1 MALTE
6 FDPIQAV
13 KGVGEVSA
21 AAFQKIGVERVGD
34 LLMHLPLRY
43 DFFDAPAPLDP
54 EKTGVL
60 QAVEARLLTAPKLA
74 GTRRLPV
81 LSVRATDG
89 TTDFNLTWFRMPYLK
104 QKLKKG
110 EAYIFRGRLV
120 RNRYGLTMEQAAIYS
135 EQEYTALQSGLQ
147 PVYAAVGSVTS
158 GRIRKAIAAA
168 FEDLGELEEYLP
180 AHIVAA
186 NGLTDR
192 RSALHGMHF
201 PVTAERVIEA
211 RRRMVFDEFLL
222 FILSVRSL
230 EREKEK
236 TRNHFDFSAHGGMD
250 RLLASLPYELTGAQ
264 RRVYADV
271 MRDLTSDR
279 LMNRLVQGDVGS
291 GKTIL
296 ALLALARA
304 ADNGLQGALMAP
316 TEVLAK
322 QHYDGAVALFERAG
336 LPYRVE
342 LVTGSMKA
350 ADKKKAYARIA
361 AHEADIVIG
370 THALIQEKIVYDE
383 LALVITDEQHRFGV
397 RQRENLSGKGRDPH
411 ILVMSATPIPRTMA
425 IILYGDLDIS
435 VLDELP
441 KNRIPIKNAVVGP
454 AYRPKAY
461 AFIQKQVREGHQ
473 AYVICPKVEAD
484 EESETAGENVVDTCE
499 TLRQAL
505 PPGVTV
511 EYLHGR
517 MRPAQKNDIMERFAA
532 GAIDVLVSTTVVEVG
547 VDVPN
552 ATVMM
557 IENAES
563 FGLAQLHQLRGRVGR
578 GGAQSYCIFVNAS
591 GDPEKQE
598 RLNILSGSNDGFAI
612 AAADLKMRGPG
623 DVFGIRQS
631 GILSFR
637 IGDVFTDS
645 EVLSAASEAAKEL
658 LPQLDALPAL
668 RGRVRQNSIERLSL

>member
-1 MALTE
+1 MLAE
-6 FDPIQAV
+6 HDPIKAV

-21 AAFQKIGVERVGD
+21 AAFQKIGVESVGD

-43 DFFDAPAPLDP
+43 DFFGPPGLLNPDAP
-54 EKTGVL
+54 GMI
-60 QAVEARLLTAPKLA
+60 QAVEATLTGTAQLR

-81 LSVRATDG
+81 LTVRATDG
-89 TTDFNLTWFRMPYLK
+89 ETNFTLTWFRMPYLK
-104 QKLKKG
+104 QKLHKG
-110 EAYIFRGRLV
+110 GTYIFRGRLV
-120 RNRYGLTMEQAAIYS
+120 RNRYGLNLEQAAIYTA
-135 EQEYTALQSGLQ
+135 EEYAKLQSGLQ
-147 PVYAAVGSVTS
+147 PVYATVGAVTS
-158 GRIRKAIAAA
+158 GRIRKAILAA
-168 FEDLGELEEYLP
+168 FDEIGEMEEFLP
-180 AHIVAA
+180 PQIVSRYR
-186 NGLTDR
+186 LMDR
-192 RSALHGMHF
+192 LSALRGMHF
-201 PVTAERVIEA
+201 PQTAETVIEA
-211 RRRMVFDEFLL
+211 RRRMVFEEFLL

-230 EREKEK
+230 EQESEEAL
-236 TRNHFDFSAHGGMD
+236 NHFDFSAHGGMD
-250 RLLASLPYELTGAQ
+250 RLYASLPFQLTGAQ
-264 RRVYADV
+264 QRVHGEIQA
-271 MRDLTSDR
+271 DLTSHK

-304 ADNGLQGALMAP
+304 ADNGHQGALMAP

-322 QHYDGAVALFERAG
+322 QHYDGAVALFEKYG

-342 LVTGSMKA
+342 LVTGSMTA
-350 ADKKKAYARIA
+350 AEKKKAYRRIA
-361 AHEADIVIG
+361 DHEADIIIG
-370 THALIQEKIVYDE
+370 THALIQEKVVYND

-397 RQRENLSGKGRDPH
+397 RQRENLSGKGTRPH

-441 KNRIPIKNAVVGP
+441 KNRIPIKNCVVGVQ
-454 AYRPKAY
+454 YRPKAY
-461 AFIQKQVREGHQ
+461 EFIQKEVRAGHQ

-484 EESETAGENVVDTCE
+484 EEATGENVMDTCE

-505 PPGVTV
+505 PPGITV

-517 MRPAQKNDIMERFAA
+517 MRPAQKNDIMERFSA
-532 GAIDVLVSTTVVEVG
+532 GSIDVLVSTTVVEVG

-578 GGAQSYCIFVNAS
+578 GSAQSYCIFVNTS

-598 RLNILSGSNDGFAI
+598 RLDILNHSNDGFAI
-612 AAADLKMRGPG
+612 ASEDLKMRGPG

-631 GILSFR
+631 GVLSFR

-645 EVLSAASEAAKEL
+645 SVLQDASEAAEEI
-658 LPQLDALPAL
+658 LPKLASCEALN
-668 RGRVRQNSIERLSL
+668 GRVRKNRIERLSL

>member
-1 MALTE
+1 MRLTE
-6 FDPIQAV
+6 FDPIKAV
-13 KGVGEVSA
+13 KGVGDVSA
-21 AAFQKIGVERVGD
+21 AAFQKIGVECVGD

-43 DFFDAPAPLDP
+43 DFFGPPGPLNVDAP
-54 EKTGVL
+54 GVM
-60 QAVEARLLTAPKLA
+60 QAVEARLTGTAQLR

-81 LSVRATDG
+81 LTVRATDG
-89 TTDFNLTWFRMPYLK
+89 ETNFTLTWFRMPYLK
-104 QKLKKG
+104 QKLHKG
-110 EAYIFRGRLV
+110 ASYIFRGRLV
-120 RNRYGLTMEQAAIYS
+120 RNRYGLNLEQAAIYTA
-135 EQEYTALQSGLQ
+135 EEYAKLQSGLQ
-147 PVYAAVGSVTS
+147 PVYATVGAVSS
-158 GRIRKAIAAA
+158 GRIRKAILAA
-168 FEDLGELEEYLP
+168 FEEIGELEEFLP
-180 AHIVAA
+180 PGIVSRY
-186 NGLTDR
+186 GLMDR
-192 RSALHGMHF
+192 LSALRGMHF
-201 PVTAERVIEA
+201 PVTADSVIEA
-211 RRRMVFDEFLL
+211 RRRMVFEEFLL

-230 EREKEK
+230 EQESEEAA
-236 TRNHFDFSAHGGMD
+236 NHFDFSRHEGMD
-250 RLLASLPYELTGAQ
+250 RLFSSLPYELTKAQ
-264 RRVYADV
+264 QRVHGEIQA
-271 MRDLTSDR
+271 DLTSHK
-279 LMNRLVQGDVGS
+279 LMNRLIQGDVGS

-304 ADNGLQGALMAP
+304 ADNGHQGALMAP

-322 QHYDGAVALFERAG
+322 QHFDGAVALFERYG

-342 LVTGSMKA
+342 LLTGSMTA
-350 ADKKKAYARIA
+350 AEKRKAYQRIA
-361 AHEADIVIG
+361 DHEADIIIG
-370 THALIQEKIVYDE
+370 THALIQEKIVYND

-397 RQRENLSGKGRDPH
+397 RQRENLSGKGSRPH

-441 KNRIPIKNAVVGP
+441 KNRIPIKNCVVGVQ
-454 AYRPKAY
+454 YRPKAY
-461 AFIQKQVREGHQ
+461 EFIQKQVREGHQ

-484 EESETAGENVVDTCE
+484 EETTGENVIDTCE

-517 MRPAQKNDIMERFAA
+517 MRPAQKNDVMERFAA

-578 GGAQSYCIFVNAS
+578 GSAQSYCIFVNTS

-598 RLNILSGSNDGFAI
+598 RLDILNHSNDGFEI
-612 AAADLKMRGPG
+612 ASEDLKMRGPG

-631 GILSFR
+631 GVLSFR

-645 EVLSAASEAAKEL
+645 SVLSDAAEAAKEI
-658 LPQLDALPAL
+658 LPDLAHFEALN
-668 RGRVRQNSIERLSL
+668 GRVKKNRIERLSL

>member
-1 MALTE
+1 MRLTE
-6 FDPIQAV
+6 FDPIKAV

-21 AAFQKIGVERVGD
+21 AAFQKIGVESVGD

-43 DFFDAPAPLDP
+43 DFFGPPGLLNRDAP
-54 EKTGVL
+54 GVT
-60 QAVEARLLTAPKLA
+60 QAVEAKLTGTAQLR

-81 LSVRATDG
+81 LTVRATDG
-89 TTDFNLTWFRMPYLK
+89 ETNFTLTWFRMPYLK
-104 QKLKKG
+104 QKLRKG
-110 EAYIFRGRLV
+110 AEYVFRGRLV
-120 RNRYGLTMEQAAIYS
+120 RNRYGLNLEQAAIYTA
-135 EQEYTALQSGLQ
+135 EEYEKLQSGLQ
-147 PVYAAVGSVTS
+147 PVYASVGAVSS
-158 GRIRKAIAAA
+158 GRIRKAILAA
-168 FEDLGELEEYLP
+168 FDDIGELEEFLP
-180 AHIVAA
+180 PKIVSRY
-186 NGLTDR
+186 GLMDR
-192 RSALHGMHF
+192 LSALRGMHF
-201 PVTAERVIEA
+201 PRTAESVIEA
-211 RRRMVFDEFLL
+211 RRRMVFEEFLL

-230 EREKEK
+230 EQESEEAL
-236 TRNHFDFSAHGGMD
+236 NHFDFSKHGGMD
-250 RLLASLPYELTGAQ
+250 KLFSSLPYELTKAQ
-264 RRVYADV
+264 QRVHGEIQA
-271 MRDLTSDR
+271 DLTSPK

-304 ADNGLQGALMAP
+304 ADNGHQGALMAP

-322 QHYDGAVALFERAG
+322 QHYDGAVALFERYG

-342 LVTGSMKA
+342 LVTGSMTA
-350 ADKKKAYARIA
+350 AEKKKAYQRIA
-361 AHEADIVIG
+361 AHEADIIIG
-370 THALIQEKIVYDE
+370 THALIQEKISYND

-397 RQRENLSGKGRDPH
+397 RQRENLSGKGSRPH

-441 KNRIPIKNAVVGP
+441 KNRIPIKNCVVGVQ
-454 AYRPKAY
+454 YRPKAY
-461 AFIQKQVREGHQ
+461 EFIQKQVREGHQ

-484 EESETAGENVVDTCE
+484 EETTGENVLDTCE
-499 TLRQAL
+499 TLRQVL
-505 PPGVTV
+505 PPGITV

-578 GGAQSYCIFVNAS
+578 GSAQSYCIFVNTS

-598 RLNILSGSNDGFAI
+598 RLDILNHSNDGFEI
-612 AAADLKMRGPG
+612 ASEDLKMRGPG

-631 GILSFR
+631 GVLSFR
-637 IGDVFTDS
+637 VGDVFTDS
-645 EVLSAASEAAKEL
+645 GVLQDAAEAAKEL
-658 LPQLDALPAL
+658 LPELAFHEALN
-668 RGRVRQNSIERLSL
+668 GRVKKNRNERLSL